1 MSEEIIIEEK
11 KLEELLKKGLVS
23 LHEKEKNGHKTEKGV
38 YYPSALGS
46 CLRKQYYVYTLGER
60 VSSEELV
67 IFATGKSVRETIAR
81 AFGEVA
87 TIEKVEENVS
97 LDVSPA
103 IKLKGRI
110 DLLIADYEGKKYLI
124 EAKST
129 SKTPDTPFEEHVLQ
143 LQVYMHA
150 LNYEEGFILYWNKVT
165 GEIKVFKV
173 TKNEEALKTIF
184 ERVKKLDY
192 YVTKNIPPEPEAI
205 LKGRFWECEKCPFL
219 ELCVR

>member
-1 MSEEIIIEEK
+1 MSEEKDEN
-11 KLEELLKKGLVS
+11 KLEDLLKKGLVS
-23 LHEKEKNGHKTEKGV
+23 LNNKEKNGHKTEKGV

-46 CLRKQYYVYTLGER
+46 CLRKQYYTYTLGER
-60 VSSEELV
+60 VSPEELV
-67 IFATGKSVRETIAR
+67 IFATGKSVHETIAR

-87 TIEKVEENVS
+87 TIEKVEENV
-97 LDVSPA
+97 LLEILPA

-110 DLLIADYEGKKYLI
+110 DLLIADYDGKKYLI

-129 SKTPDTPFEEHVLQ
+129 SKTPDAPFEEHVLQ
-143 LQVYMHA
+143 LQVYMQA
-150 LNYEEGFILYWNKVT
+150 LNYEEGFVLYWNKVT

-173 TKNEEALKTIF
+173 AKNEEAIKNIF

-192 YVTKNIPPEPEAI
+192 YVSKNVPPEPEAI

-219 ELCVR
+219 ELCIR

>member
-1 MSEEIIIEEK
+1 MSEEIDEK
-11 KLEELLKKGLVS
+11 KLEDLLKQGLVS
-23 LHEKEKNGHKTEKGV
+23 LHEKEKNNHKTEKGV

-46 CLRKQYYVYTLGER
+46 CLRKQYYTYTLGER
-60 VSSEELV
+60 VSPEDLV
-67 IFATGKSVRETIAR
+67 IFATGKGVHETIAK

-87 TIEKVEENVS
+87 TIEKIEESVT
-97 LDVSPA
+97 LEISPT

-110 DLLIADYEGKKYLI
+110 DLLIADYDGKKYLI

-129 SKTPDTPFEEHVLQ
+129 SKTPDAPFEEHVLQ
-143 LQVYMHA
+143 LQVYMQA

-173 TKNEEALKTIF
+173 TKNEEVIKTIF

-192 YVTKNIPPEPEAI
+192 FVSKNIPPEPEAI
-205 LKGRFWECEKCPFL
+205 LKGKFGECEKCPFL
-219 ELCVR
+219 NFCIH

>member
-1 MSEEIIIEEK
+1 VSEEIILEEK
-11 KLEELLKKGLVS
+11 KLEELLKQGLAS
-23 LHEKEKNGHKTEKGV
+23 LHEKEKNVHKTEKGV

-46 CLRKQYYVYTLGER
+46 CLRKQYYTYTLGER
-60 VSSEELV
+60 VSSEDLV
-67 IFATGKSVRETIAR
+67 IFATGKGVHETIAK

-87 TIEKVEENVS
+87 TIEKVEENV
-97 LDVSPA
+97 LLEISPA

-110 DLLIADYEGKKYLI
+110 DLLIADYDGKKYLI

-129 SKTPDTPFEEHVLQ
+129 SKTPDAPFEEHVLQ
-143 LQVYMHA
+143 LQVYMQA
-150 LNYEEGFILYWNKVT
+150 LNYDEGFILYWNKVT

-173 TKNEEALKTIF
+173 TKNEEVLRKIY
-184 ERVKKLDY
+184 ERVKALDY
-192 YVTKNIPPEPEAI
+192 YVSKNIPPEPEAI

>member
-1 MSEEIIIEEK
+1 MSEEEK
-11 KLEELLKKGLVS
+11 KLEELLKQGLVS
-23 LHEKEKNGHKTEKGV
+23 LHEKEKNSHKTEKGV

-46 CLRKQYYVYTLGER
+46 CLRKQYYTYTLGER
-60 VSSEELV
+60 VSPEELV
-67 IFATGKSVRETIAR
+67 IFATGKGVHETIAR

-87 TIEKVEENVS
+87 TIEKEEENIS
-97 LDVSPA
+97 LEISPA

-110 DLLIADYEGKKYLI
+110 DLLIADYDGKKYLI

-173 TKNEEALKTIF
+173 QKNEEVLKNVF

-192 YVTKNIPPEPEAI
+192 YVSKNVPPEPEAI

-219 ELCVR
+219 ELCIR

>member
-1 MSEEIIIEEK
+1 MSEEKDEN
-11 KLEELLKKGLVS
+11 KLEDLLKQGLVS
-23 LHEKEKNGHKTEKGV
+23 LNNKEKNGHKTEKGV

-46 CLRKQYYVYTLGER
+46 CLRKQYYTYTLGER
-60 VSSEELV
+60 VSHEELV
-67 IFATGKSVRETIAR
+67 IFATGKSVHETIAK

-97 LDVSPA
+97 LEISPA

-129 SKTPDTPFEEHVLQ
+129 SKTPDAPFEEHVFQ
-143 LQVYMHA
+143 LQVYMQA
-150 LNYEEGFILYWNKVT
+150 LNYNEGFILYWNKVT

-173 TKNEEALKTIF
+173 AKNKEVLKNIF
-184 ERVKKLDY
+184 ERVKTLDY
-192 YVTKNIPPEPEAI
+192 YVSNNIPPEPEAI
-205 LKGRFWECEKCPFL
+205 LKGRFWECEKCPFI

>member
-1 MSEEIIIEEK
+1 VSEEKEEK
-11 KLEELLKKGLVS
+11 KLEELLKQGLAS

-38 YYPSALGS
+38 YYPSQLGS
-46 CLRKQYYVYTLGER
+46 CLRKQYYTYTLGER
-60 VSSEELV
+60 VSPEELV
-67 IFATGKSVRETIAR
+67 IFATGKGVHETIAK

-87 TIEKVEENVS
+87 TIEKEEENIS
-97 LDVSPA
+97 LEVSPA

-110 DLLIADYEGKKYLI
+110 DLLIADYDGKKYLI

-129 SKTPDTPFEEHVLQ
+129 SKTPDAPFEEHVLQ
-143 LQVYMHA
+143 LQVYMQA

-173 TKNEEALKTIF
+173 TKNEEALKTIL

>member
-1 MSEEIIIEEK
+1 VSEEEK
-11 KLEELLKKGLVS
+11 KLEDLLKKGLAS

-46 CLRKQYYVYTLGER
+46 CLRKQYYTYTLGER
-60 VSSEELV
+60 VTSEELV
-67 IFATGKSVRETIAR
+67 IFATGKGVHETIAR

-87 TIEKVEENVS
+87 TIEKVEENIS
-97 LDVSPA
+97 LEITPA
-103 IKLKGRI
+103 VKLKGRI
-110 DLLIADYEGKKYLI
+110 DLLIADYDGKKYLI

-129 SKTPDTPFEEHVLQ
+129 SKTPETPFEEHVFQ
-143 LQVYMHA
+143 LQVYMQA
-150 LNYEEGFILYWNKVT
+150 LNYNEGYILYWNKIS

-173 TKNEEALKTIF
+173 QKNEEVLKNIF

-192 YVTKNIPPEPEAI
+192 YVSHNIPPEPEAI

-219 ELCVR
+219 ELCIR

>member
-1 MSEEIIIEEK
+1 MSEEILEEK
-11 KLEELLKKGLVS
+11 KLEELLKQGLVS
-23 LHEKEKNGHKTEKGV
+23 LHEKEKTNHKSEKGV

-46 CLRKQYYVYTLGER
+46 CLRKQYYTYTLGER
-60 VSSEELV
+60 VSPEDLV
-67 IFATGKSVRETIAR
+67 IFTTGKSVHETIAK

-87 TIEKVEENVS
+87 TIEKEEENIS
-97 LDVSPA
+97 LEVSPA

-129 SKTPDTPFEEHVLQ
+129 SKTPDMPFEEHVVQ

-173 TKNEEALKTIF
+173 TKSEDALKTIF

-192 YVTKNIPPEPEAI
+192 FVTKNIPPEPEAI
-205 LKGRFWECEKCPFL
+205 LKGRFWECEKCRFL
-219 ELCVR
+219 DLCVH

>member
-1 MSEEIIIEEK
+1 MSEEKDEK
-11 KLEELLKKGLVS
+11 KLEELLKQGLTS
-23 LHEKEKNGHKTEKGV
+23 LHEKEKNWHKIEKGV

-46 CLRKQYYVYTLGER
+46 CLRKQYYTYTLGER
-60 VSSEELV
+60 VSPEELV
-67 IFATGKSVRETIAR
+67 IFATGKSVHETIAK

-97 LDVSPA
+97 LEVSPA
-103 IKLKGRI
+103 VKLKGRI
-110 DLLIADYEGKKYLI
+110 DLLIADYDGKKYLI

-129 SKTPDTPFEEHVLQ
+129 SKTPDAPFEEHVLQ
-143 LQVYMHA
+143 LQVYMQA
-150 LNYEEGFILYWNKVT
+150 LNYNEGFVLYWNKVT

-173 TKNEEALKTIF
+173 TKNEEVLKNIF

-192 YVTKNIPPEPEAI
+192 YVTKNILPEPEAI
-205 LKGRFWECEKCPFL
+205 IKGRFWECEKCPFL

>member
-1 MSEEIIIEEK
+1 VSEEIILEEK
-11 KLEELLKKGLVS
+11 KLKELLKQGLAS
-23 LHEKEKNGHKTEKGV
+23 LHEKEKNVHKTEKGV

-46 CLRKQYYVYTLGER
+46 CLRKQYYTYTLGER
-60 VSSEELV
+60 VSPEDLV
-67 IFATGKSVRETIAR
+67 IFATGKGVHETIAR

-97 LDVSPA
+97 LEVSPA

-129 SKTPDTPFEEHVLQ
+129 SKTPDAPFEGHVFQ
-143 LQVYMHA
+143 LQVYMQA
-150 LNYEEGFILYWNKVT
+150 LNYNEGFVLYWNKVT

-173 TKNEEALKTIF
+173 QKNEEALKTIF

-192 YVTKNIPPEPEAI
+192 YVSKNIPPEPEAI
-205 LKGRFWECEKCPFL
+205 IKGRFWECEKCPFL
-219 ELCVR
+219 ELCIR

>member
-1 MSEEIIIEEK
+1 VSEEIEEK
-11 KLEELLKKGLVS
+11 KLEDLLKKGLVS
-23 LHEKEKNGHKTEKGV
+23 LHEKEKNGHKTEKGM

-46 CLRKQYYVYTLGER
+46 CLRKQYYTYTLGER

-67 IFATGKSVRETIAR
+67 IFATGKGVHETIAK

-87 TIEKVEENVS
+87 RIEKIEESVT
-97 LDVSPA
+97 LEISPV

-110 DLLIADYEGKKYLI
+110 DLLIADYDGKKYLI

-129 SKTPDTPFEEHVLQ
+129 SKTPDTPFDEHVFQ
-143 LQVYMHA
+143 LQVYMKA
-150 LNYEEGFILYWNKVT
+150 LDYNEGYILYWNKIS

-173 TKNEEALKTIF
+173 TKNEETLQKIY
-184 ERVKKLDY
+184 ERVKTLDY
-192 YVTKNIPPEPEAI
+192 YVSHNIPPEPEAI
-205 LKGRFWECEKCPFL
+205 LKGIFWECEKCPFL

>member
-1 MSEEIIIEEK
+1 VSEEKEEK
-11 KLEELLKKGLVS
+11 KLEELLKQGLVS
-23 LHEKEKNGHKTEKGV
+23 LHEKEKNNHKTEKGV
-38 YYPSALGS
+38 NYPSALGS
-46 CLRKQYYVYTLGER
+46 CLRKQYYTYTLGER
-60 VSSEELV
+60 VSPEELV
-67 IFATGKSVRETIAR
+67 IFATGKGVHETIAK

-87 TIEKVEENVS
+87 TIEKEEENIS
-97 LDVSPA
+97 LEVSPA

-192 YVTKNIPPEPEAI
+192 YVSHNVPPEPEAI

>member
-1 MSEEIIIEEK
+1 MSEETEEK
-11 KLEELLKKGLVS
+11 KLEELLKQGLAS

-46 CLRKQYYVYTLGER
+46 CLRKQYYTYTLGER
-60 VSSEELV
+60 VSPEELV
-67 IFATGKSVRETIAR
+67 IFATGKGVHETIAK

-87 TIEKVEENVS
+87 TIEKEEENIS
-97 LDVSPA
+97 LEISPA

-110 DLLIADYEGKKYLI
+110 DLLIADYDGKKYLI
-124 EAKST
+124 EVKST
-129 SKTPDTPFEEHVLQ
+129 SKTPDTPFEEHVMQ

-173 TKNEEALKTIF
+173 TKNEETLKTIF

-205 LKGRFWECEKCPFL
+205 LKGRFWECEKCHFL